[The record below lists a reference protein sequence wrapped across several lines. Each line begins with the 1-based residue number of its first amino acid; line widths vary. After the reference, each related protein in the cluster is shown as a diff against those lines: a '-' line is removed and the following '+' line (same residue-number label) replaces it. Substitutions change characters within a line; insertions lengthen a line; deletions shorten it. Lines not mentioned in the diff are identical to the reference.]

1 MALLQGK
8 HYVYRF
14 RQGDMMR
21 TQRIRNEA
29 ELMSHLERA
38 VNTTGPA
45 CYDGKPIVLEDYEVF
60 ELVPVSVRV
69 KKSLE
74 II

>member
-8 HYVYRF
+8 NYVYRF
-14 RQGDMMR
+14 RQGEMIR
-21 TQRIRNEA
+21 TQRIRNGA
-29 ELMSHLERA
+29 ESMTHIEKA
-38 VNTTGPA
+38 INQGVMYGGT
-45 CYDGKPIVLEDYEVF
+45 PITLEDYEVF